1 MKGVGLLH
9 RESGRKD
16 PKPAFE
22 RTDLMKI
29 LLFFPTVLIVF
40 AFIFDSPS
48 DIAKGLYSIV
58 VSKDILLTDYL
69 AVGGI
74 GAAFLNAALL
84 AYANIYILYKL
95 KVKINGPVLAA
106 LFTIMG
112 FSFFGKNI
120 FNVWPVYLG
129 GLLYARYQK
138 TEFKN
143 VLIVMMFSTALAPI
157 VTEVTF
163 GLSLS
168 YDISIPLG
176 ISIGML
182 CGFVA
187 VPLSANMNKLHDGY
201 NLYNIGFT
209 AGLVGTIINS
219 VLRSFDI
226 NISQQQILSSE
237 YDIELKA
244 VLVIFFLFL
253 TILGFVTNAK
263 SFRGYAGILKHSGRL
278 VTDFTQ
284 LDGYS
289 LTFLNMGAMGLI
301 SMMFVAI
308 LGGTFNGPVF
318 GSVLTVAG
326 FSAFGKHPK
335 NTIPIMTGV
344 FVAGLLKIWD
354 LNSTSVII
362 AGLFGTTL
370 APIAGRYGFFA
381 GAAAGF
387 LHLSVVMNVGIIHG
401 GINLYNNGFSGG
413 IVASLMFPI
422 LESLKKGD

>member
-1 MKGVGLLH
+1 
-9 RESGRKD
+9 
-16 PKPAFE
+16 
-22 RTDLMKI
+22 MKI

-40 AFIFDSPS
+40 AFIFDAPS
-48 DIAKGLYSIV
+48 SIAKGLYSIV
-58 VSKDILLTDYL
+58 ISKDILLTDYL

-74 GAAFLNAALL
+74 GAAFLNAAVL
-84 AYANIYILYKL
+84 AYANIYIIHRL
-95 KVKINGPVLAA
+95 KVKITGPVLAG
-106 LFTIMG
+106 LLTITG
-112 FSFFGKNI
+112 FSFFGKNV
-120 FNVWPVYLG
+120 FNVWPIYLG
-129 GLLYARYQK
+129 GLLYAKYQK

-168 YDISIPLG
+168 YDISVPLG
-176 ISIGML
+176 ISIGMF

-187 VPLSANMNKLHDGY
+187 VPLAANMNKLHDGY

-209 AGLVGTIINS
+209 AGLIGTIINS
-219 VLRSFDI
+219 LLRSFDI
-226 NISQQQILSSE
+226 NISQQQILSSDYE
-237 YDIELKA
+237 AELQA

-253 TILGFVTNAK
+253 IVLGFVKNGK
-263 SFRGYAGILKHSGRL
+263 SFKGYSGILKHSGRL

-289 LTFLNMGAMGLI
+289 LTFVNMGIMGFI
-301 SMMFVAI
+301 SMMFVVI

-326 FSAFGKHPK
+326 FAAFGKHPK
-335 NTIPIMTGV
+335 NTIPILTGI
-344 FVAGLLKIWD
+344 FVAGMLKIWD
-354 LNSTSVII
+354 LSSTSVII

-413 IVASLMFPI
+413 IVASLMFPV
-422 LESLKKGD
+422 LEALKKGD